1 MIFQPPTHTY
11 AYCLQFNH
19 IISAQTYDICIVL
32 YYHYYYHNHHYFLLV
47 VVVLLLSLSS
57 SLLLFIYLFIY
68 LFSSYSFL
76 FIILYHFNCF
86 GLRAPR
92 TNKNNWNDEV
102 EALNCSSQHK
112 KCNYS
117 LSGEWRCGSVQL
129 QNNRGNVVYESSNW
143 QSVCIS
149 LMCCNTKLLKWLM
162 IPNIM
167 VHTRHVWVACFDGIK
182 PPSCVVPFTTP
193 WWLLPAKYLWQ
204 NTTYYGFSTMNPRTI
219 IAMFMYFP
227 KVEMQHTI
235 MCGCVPWTTGF
246 MVGYMLG
253 SLSDNVLDQR
263 HKTQGLFYTCTYST
277 PFMDLS
283 MRSFHTS

>member
-1 MIFQPPTHTY
+1 MISASFY
-11 AYCLQFNH
+11 IIIIIIIIIIIF
-19 IISAQTYDICIVL
+19 IISSSSIVIIIIIIII
-32 YYHYYYHNHHYFLLV
+32 
-47 VVVLLLSLSS
+47 

-86 GLRAPR
+86 GRRAPR

-102 EALNCSSQHK
+102 EASKCSNQHK

-167 VHTRHVWVACFDGIK
+167 VHARHVWVACFDGIK

-193 WWLLPAKYLWQ
+193 WWLLPAKYSWQ
-204 NTTYYGFSTMNPRTI
+204 NTTCYEFSTMNPRAI

-235 MCGCVPWTTGF
+235 MRGCVPWTTGF
-246 MVGYMLG
+246 MIGYMLG
-253 SLSDNVLDQR
+253 SLSDNCSRSETRKAWVKWHMYLF
-263 HKTQGLFYTCTYST
+263 HIIHVFKHEELSYVVMKLKTYISKLLCYGKII
-277 PFMDLS
+277 
-283 MRSFHTS
+283 